1 MIDDLELFALTPDES
16 TRYHILRSSLFFFH
30 EGFRFFRRFDFGA
43 GAVVVGIIVG
53 AVVVTVGVTTVGTI
67 GEGLAV
73 ANGVVLVREAPAV
86 REGAE
91 RFAKSAAESRLSV
104 AR

>member
-1 MIDDLELFALTPDES
+1 MINDLELFALTPDES
-16 TRYHILRSSLFFFH
+16 TRYHILWSSLFFH
-30 EGFRFFRRFDFGA
+30 DGFRFFRRFDFGA